1 MPDSFTEVSKISFGQ
16 NIKNSFSGMIFG
28 LILFLLSFVILWW
41 NEGNN
46 VAQIYKANFM
56 AKNAVEVSAEQ
67 INRENDNKLIQ
78 VSGKAITN
86 ATLTDGIITV
96 PNTFALQRTVEM
108 YQWRENVETETKDE
122 LGGGTTETK
131 TYSYEK
137 VWSEDQI
144 DSDDFKKAGYNNPK
158 FPVESAEYY
167 AESGKLG
174 AFKLTNKQTHL
185 MNEYSEYTD
194 LPQKAEYKIS
204 EGMYYKGYNPTSPN
218 IGDIR
223 ISYEVVPSGVNIS
236 VIGQQNADDTLTA
249 MPIKKNS
256 AYLQMS
262 GIKTKDQMI
271 ESFRKGNT
279 FFTNLIRLLGWLIMF
294 IGLNLLINPLVV
306 IFKFLPFLSSIVGF
320 LSRGVMFLI
329 SLILSLLTIAL
340 AWFAYRPMLSV
351 GLLIVICG
359 LAYLIKTKYKPVQVE
374 TVETK

>member
-1 MPDSFTEVSKISFGQ
+1 
-16 NIKNSFSGMIFG
+16 
-28 LILFLLSFVILWW
+28 
-41 NEGNN
+41 
-46 VAQIYKANFM
+46 
-56 AKNAVEVSAEQ
+56 
-67 INRENDNKLIQ
+67 
-78 VSGKAITN
+78 
-86 ATLTDGIITV
+86 
-96 PNTFALQRTVEM
+96 M